1 MIEIEGLSVSYRS
14 GGVEV
19 PALSGVS
26 LALPPGRITGL
37 VGESGSG
44 KTTLVMAIL
53 GLLPPEAQVSGR
65 ILIDGVN
72 VVGMPENDLDRFRW
86 TRVSLVPQ
94 GSQNAFNPVLSIGA
108 QIAEPIR
115 VHQGLGRA
123 EAEERVRLLLDEVG
137 LGAEAAVRF
146 PHELSG
152 GQRQRAALAMALSC
166 DPGFLLADEPTT
178 ALDVLIQAEIA
189 DLLRRA
195 VRERKMGMALVT
207 HDLPLASGLCETI
220 CVFDRGKLVETLPAI
235 DLAWGAK
242 HPRTQALVKA
252 LLEMEGG
259 DGVP

>member
-14 GGVEV
+14 GGKEV
-19 PALSGVS
+19 RALSGVS
-26 LALPPGRITGL
+26 LSLPSGRITGL

-53 GLLPPEAQVSGR
+53 GLLPPEARVSGH
-65 ILIDGVN
+65 ILGDWAD
-72 VVGMPENDLDRFRW
+72 VVGMPEHGLDRFRW
-86 TRVSLVPQ
+86 SRVALVPQ

-108 QIAEPIR
+108 QIAEPLC
-115 VHQGLGRA
+115 VHRGLGRR
-123 EAEERVRLLLDEVG
+123 EASRRARMLLEEVG
-137 LGAEAAVRF
+137 LGAKAAERY

-166 DPGFLLADEPTT
+166 DPAFLLADEPTT

-189 DLLRRA
+189 DLLKRA

-220 CVFDRGKLVETLPAI
+220 CVLDGGQLVETLPAE
-235 DLAWGAK
+235 DLAAGAR
-242 HPRTQALVKA
+242 HPKTRSLVGA
-252 LLEMEGG
+252 LLEMEGNR
-259 DGVP
+259 P